1 MERASQG
8 LAAAGGAVA
17 ALVVRAPPCEAAGR
31 APARPVKEE
40 KPRIRWHNHSSFS
53 TRSALAARISI

>member
-31 APARPVKEE
+31 APGRPVKEE
-40 KPRIRWHNHSSFS
+40 KSRIR
-53 TRSALAARISI
+53 